1 MNDLSSAT
9 KHRAEHLHREAG
21 RLVELLGG
29 PERLGPV
36 EGARL
41 LLLVDRVAH
50 AIDDITDGLTAAV
63 PEVPDLGRGWP
74 GTAPGAAGVAADP
87 FRRRRRF

>member
-1 MNDLSSAT
+1 MNDLRSAT
-9 KHRAEHLHREAG
+9 KHRAEQLHREAG

-41 LLLVDRVAH
+41 LLLVDRLAH
-50 AIDDITDGLTAAV
+50 AVEDLTDGLTAAV
-63 PEVPDLGRGWP
+63 PEVPDLGRPWS
-74 GTAPGAAGVAADP
+74 TGASCEAGVTADP